1 MRKPKKKAKARK
13 IIRHILRKKRPARK
27 KPKEIIEFG
36 RTELS
41 VGQEHDEAPRRDVPE
56 IE

>member
-36 RTELS
+36 RTGLS

>member
-13 IIRHILRKKRPARK
+13 IIRHILRKKRPT